1 MLRRAAFTL
10 VELLV
15 VIAIIGVLV
24 ALLLPAVQAARESAR
39 RTQCTNNLKQM
50 GIAVHNHCDTY
61 LVFPTGGNVPWPV
74 VSDYFSNG
82 GTGAPEG
89 PDKQGMGW
97 AYQILPFIEQQAIYN
112 MRTQTAVE
120 TSFVKGYFC
129 PSRRPKATQGG
140 RYLMDYAA
148 STPGVSGLSPSDS
161 LWQGNIWAVPGDR
174 LWDGVI
180 IRASWFK
187 TTDPMGNPVYQ
198 DPNSQ
203 KAMGFKGIT
212 DGTSNVLMIS
222 EKCLKPENYV
232 VGDWHDDRGWSDG
245 WDPDIIRTTADEL
258 VPDTKYRKTGTDV
271 GYMFGSAHPGGV
283 NALLADGSVRV
294 IVYSVDRVM
303 FDRLGNRQD
312 GEPVTL
318 P

>member
-1 MLRRAAFTL
+1 
-10 VELLV
+10 
-15 VIAIIGVLV
+15 
-24 ALLLPAVQAARESAR
+24 
-39 RTQCTNNLKQM
+39 
-50 GIAVHNHCDTY
+50 
-61 LVFPTGGNVPWPV
+61 
-74 VSDYFSNG
+74 
-82 GTGAPEG
+82 
-89 PDKQGMGW
+89 
-97 AYQILPFIEQQAIYN
+97 
-112 MRTQTAVE
+112 
-120 TSFVKGYFC
+120 
-129 PSRRPKATQGG
+129 
-140 RYLMDYAA
+140 
-148 STPGVSGLSPSDS
+148 
-161 LWQGNIWAVPGDR
+161 
-174 LWDGVI
+174 
-180 IRASWFK
+180 
-187 TTDPMGNPVYQ
+187 MGNPVYQ

>member
-1 MLRRAAFTL
+1 MIRRSAFTL

-24 ALLLPAVQAARESAR
+24 ALLLPAVQAAREAAR
-39 RTQCTNNLKQM
+39 RTQCINNLKQM

-61 LVFPTGGNVPWPV
+61 GVFPTGGNVPWPV

-97 AYQILPFIEQQAIYN
+97 AFQILPYLEHGAIYN
-112 MRTQTAVE
+112 LRTQAAVE
-120 TSFVKGYFC
+120 SSFVKEYFC
-129 PSRRPKATQGG
+129 PSRRPKATQAG

-148 STPGVSGLSPSDS
+148 STPSVTGLNASDS
-161 LWQGNIWAVPGDR
+161 LWQGNIWAVPGTR
-174 LWDGVI
+174 MWDGVI
-180 IRASWFK
+180 IRASWFGNA
-187 TTDPMGNPVYQ
+187 DPG
-198 DPNSQ
+198 SQ
-203 KAMGFKGIT
+203 KAMGFRGIT
-212 DGTSNVLMIS
+212 DGTANVLMIS
-222 EKCLKPENYV
+222 EKCLKPENYQI
-232 VGDWHDDRGWSDG
+232 GDWHDDRGWSDG

-294 IVYSVDRVM
+294 VPYTIDRTM
-303 FDRLGNRQD
+303 WDRLGNRQD
-312 GEPVTL
+312 GAVVTL